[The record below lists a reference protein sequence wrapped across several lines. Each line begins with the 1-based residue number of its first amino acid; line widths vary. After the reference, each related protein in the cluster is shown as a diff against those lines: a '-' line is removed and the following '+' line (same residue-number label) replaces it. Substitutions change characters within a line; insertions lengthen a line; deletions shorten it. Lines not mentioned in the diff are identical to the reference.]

1 MIFKKTSKSK
11 LFINII
17 FLFIFI
23 LSLIYLVFALLNLF
37 NFSKY
42 EDTEL
47 TKPNLTNYAIIDSLS
62 DDEPSDQY
70 LEDPQINIE
79 AINNLEINNLTG
91 QETFKKGETLIDILS
106 RLGIDKKDS
115 LKIAEAISPIL
126 PVHLIQ
132 IGDKL
137 ELYNSTDGALN
148 KIILITKRSRIIVKV
163 KNKNYVADLIKQS
176 PNIKF
181 IYKEFLIDDN
191 FFVSSQKNSIPLPV
205 INMAI
210 NLHSKNLNFER
221 DINPGTFAAFYF
233 SDDIN
238 LELEKIEK
246 NKLLYSSIKTN
257 NTHSEYFR
265 YEMESNKTLFYDRN
279 GVSSGSMKLIKPIND
294 ATISSP
300 YGMRI
305 HPISNE
311 EKMHHG
317 VDYAADLNAPIYAVA
332 DGIVDFIGEKGSFGK
347 YIRLSHNNSVQS
359 VYAHLNSFGQ
369 SLVKGSLVEQGD
381 VIGYAGRTGLSTGVH
396 LHFEIV
402 IDKKRINPDKFDEIR
417 NNEYLEGEEL
427 KKFYRQRDKI
437 NNELNGILKSKEIKY

>member
-191 FFVSSQKNSIPLPV
+191 FFV
-205 INMAI
+205 
-210 NLHSKNLNFER
+210 
-221 DINPGTFAAFYF
+221 
-233 SDDIN
+233 
-238 LELEKIEK
+238 
-246 NKLLYSSIKTN
+246 
-257 NTHSEYFR
+257 
-265 YEMESNKTLFYDRN
+265 
-279 GVSSGSMKLIKPIND
+279 
-294 ATISSP
+294 
-300 YGMRI
+300 
-305 HPISNE
+305 
-311 EKMHHG
+311 
-317 VDYAADLNAPIYAVA
+317 
-332 DGIVDFIGEKGSFGK
+332 
-347 YIRLSHNNSVQS
+347 
-359 VYAHLNSFGQ
+359 
-369 SLVKGSLVEQGD
+369 
-381 VIGYAGRTGLSTGVH
+381 
-396 LHFEIV
+396 
-402 IDKKRINPDKFDEIR
+402 
-417 NNEYLEGEEL
+417 
-427 KKFYRQRDKI
+427 
-437 NNELNGILKSKEIKY
+437 